1 MSNVLII
8 EDDEDLR
15 PMLAAVLRSEGFSVS
30 EAVDGAAGLATA
42 TMSAPDIVITDI
54 VMEGMEGIAAIMALR
69 RKLPG
74 VPILA
79 ISGNVLY
86 LDNSRKLGADTTLLK
101 PFTRG
106 ALLDAVARLLASGS
120 PLLPA

>member
-1 MSNVLII
+1 MPHVLII

-30 EAVDGAAGLATA
+30 EAADGAAGLA
-42 TMSAPDIVITDI
+42 SAAICTPDIVITDI

-69 RKLPG
+69 RKLQG

-79 ISGNVLY
+79 ISGNALY
-86 LDNSRKLGADTTLLK
+86 LANSRKLGADTTLLK

-120 PLLPA
+120 PLLHA